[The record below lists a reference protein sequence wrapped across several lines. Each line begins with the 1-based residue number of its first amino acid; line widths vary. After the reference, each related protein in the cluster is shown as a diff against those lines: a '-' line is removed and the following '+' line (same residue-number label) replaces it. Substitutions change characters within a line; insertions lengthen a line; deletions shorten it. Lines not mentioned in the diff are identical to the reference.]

1 MTLSEFSIRR
11 PIFTWMV
18 TLVVIIIGL
27 VSLSRL
33 PVEKYAAG
41 YQAMRDAMQ
50 RGKKKTASS
59 AKTKAS
65 ARKS

>member
-1 MTLSEFSIRR
+1 MKLSEFSIRR

-33 PVEKYAAG
+33 PVDLMPEIVYP
-41 YQAMRDAMQ
+41 
-50 RGKKKTASS
+50 TLNVNASYPN
-59 AKTKAS
+59 TGPEEIEE
-65 ARKS
+65 